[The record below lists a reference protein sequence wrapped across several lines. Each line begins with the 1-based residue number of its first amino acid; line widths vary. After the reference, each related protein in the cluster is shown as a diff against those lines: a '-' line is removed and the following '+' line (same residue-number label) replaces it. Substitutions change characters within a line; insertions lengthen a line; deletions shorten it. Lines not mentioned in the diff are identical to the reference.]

1 MKRHST
7 GLTLLSVLV
16 AMAIFAIG
24 MLALAGLYT
33 HAVPSTTAN
42 QEALD
47 TAAFGNQFW
56 GLLQADPQLI
66 SELGTGSASSFTA
79 ATQSTAPQTL
89 QPLLTN
95 IFSSAQTRLPNA
107 TVTITPGP
115 DAQGDPCSATT
126 PSTTVCGVTLN
137 IAWSTGSSVSSSAT
151 LAQRSQTFVYQV
163 GY

>member
-1 MKRHST
+1 MRRRDS

-24 MLALAGLYT
+24 MLALAALYT
-33 HAVPSTTAN
+33 HAVPTTTAN

-56 GLLQADPQLI
+56 SLLQADPQLI
-66 SELGTGSASSFTA
+66 GDLGTSTASSYTA
-79 ATQSTAPQTL
+79 GTQSSAPAAL

-95 IFSSAQTRLPNA
+95 IFTSAQTRLPNA
-107 TVTITPGP
+107 VVTITPGP
-115 DAQGDPCSATT
+115 DAQGDPCSAAT
-126 PSTTVCGVTLN
+126 PSTTVCGVKLT
-137 IAWSTGSSVSSSAT
+137 IAWSSGSTGANAAT
-151 LAQRSQTFVYQV
+151 LAQRTQTFVYQV